1 MCKLE
6 CCGETKK
13 INFLE
18 NGIQIYD
25 IPGYQCN
32 TASKDTNKG
41 FCERLIIQN
50 VYNIWP
56 LATLS
61 SQVTRQSVLYEDSCS
76 INNIQEGT
84 SKKYL
89 KN

>member
-18 NGIQIYD
+18 NGIQKYNIHGD
-25 IPGYQCN
+25 HCII
-32 TASKDTNKG
+32 ASKDTNKG
-41 FCERLIIQN
+41 FWERLIMQN
-50 VYNIWP
+50 VYKIWP

-76 INNIQEGT
+76 INNILEGT